1 MLPFRVIVIVD
12 GTRAKSLLVPFDRV
26 PRVGDRIELP
36 DGALVS
42 VRHVIDAARAGIAG
56 LVLTSPAES
65 DVARDAYLTEESV
78 TASQT

>member
-12 GTRAKSLLVPFDRV
+12 GTRAKSLLVPFERA
-26 PRVGDRIELP
+26 PRVGERLELP

-65 DVARDAYLTEESV
+65 DVAAEPCLDEESV
-78 TASQT
+78 TVPQT